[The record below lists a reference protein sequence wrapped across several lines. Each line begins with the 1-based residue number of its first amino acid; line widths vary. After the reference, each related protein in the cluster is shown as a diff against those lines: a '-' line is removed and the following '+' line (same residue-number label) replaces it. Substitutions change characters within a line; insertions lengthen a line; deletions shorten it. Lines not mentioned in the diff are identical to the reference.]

1 MTCGLPWAAD
11 GKCGNTVEPF
21 EGVKKLIDFDAANLP
36 PSLGRVHPLITPR
49 GRGSVNKTK
58 KERGFLF
65 GSLV

>member
-1 MTCGLPWAAD
+1 MTADSRGLR
-11 GKCGNTVEPF
+11 TESVETQWNLF
-21 EGVKKLIDFDAANLP
+21 EGVKKLIDFDAASLP